1 MSNSFDQYIEA
12 QRQRL
17 QVYLS
22 VAMESLGTTTLQSW
36 QSDTLSHSLQQSLM
50 DESNLAQCQCLYVV
64 DAEGQQI
71 SANISAQSIDSS
83 ATGQNLAKRPYL
95 RHTPST
101 SGLSLSSVYISRLDG
116 QSCISAIQSV
126 NQSDGLLLGYVIA
139 DFSLLSLPAN
149 ASGPEDRQMWLQA
162 KGDPSI
168 RGTLFQQTRTQS
180 PLDDHIDDVI
190 DIVIELLLKR
200 GVFHAKLHFSSSRV
214 TIWLYKDPYRYRVH
228 LIDEIKQAC
237 LAYPPCQYPEEA
249 TISEAQIREVFG
261 HFKTL
266 RFIDETLYLR
276 SASLNI
282 INGMVALNFS
292 CDGTHY
298 LPTEKFL
305 ANPEMYMG

>member
-1 MSNSFDQYIEA
+1 MSNSFDHYIEA

-17 QVYLS
+17 STYLS
-22 VAMESLGTTTLQSW
+22 DALTHLAKTAWQYWQTPTL
-36 QSDTLSHSLQQSLM
+36 DAVLQQILRSEKHLV
-50 DESNLAQCQCLYVV
+50 ECQCLYIV
-64 DAEGQQI
+64 DPAGKQL
-71 SANISAQSIDSS
+71 SANIDAKHIDNH
-83 ATGQNLAKRPYL
+83 ARGQNLANRPYL
-95 RHTPST
+95 IGLTAPP
-101 SGLSLSSVYISRLDG
+101 GLSLSPVYINRLDG
-116 QSCISAIQSV
+116 YSCISAIQSIYDSQ
-126 NQSDGLLLGYVIA
+126 NKLQAYVIA
-139 DFSLLSLPAN
+139 DFSLLSLPVN
-149 ASGPEDRQMWLQA
+149 SVRPEDRQMWLQA

-180 PLDDHIDDVI
+180 PLDDYIDDVI

-200 GVFHAKLHFSSSRV
+200 GIFHAKLHFSSSRI
-214 TIWLYKDPYRYRVH
+214 TLWLYQDPYRYRVH

-237 LAYPPCQYPEEA
+237 LAYPPCAYPTEA
-249 TISEAQIREVFG
+249 TVTAAQIKMVFQ

-305 ANPEMYMG
+305 VNPEIYTG